1 MPFESIKRMMQTR
14 MTELSSILRQE
25 KALLD
30 NYLQLLADEQRSIC
44 ERDWHGAERVLE
56 AGNSLARRASNLE
69 NRRHACLA
77 GIAELETAKASSGP
91 LATERLDGWSLE
103 ERGEPWPTFDEVEK
117 EVILLRH
124 RINMMIDDSLK
135 LIASTVGQEMAIS
148 ESIRN
153 IENSLGGICVG
164 DYSENR

>member
-1 MPFESIKRMMQTR
+1 MPFESIKGMMQTR
-14 MTELSSILRQE
+14 MTELSGILRRE

-44 ERDWHGAERVLE
+44 EGDWHGAERILE
-56 AGNSLARRASNLE
+56 TVNSLARRASILE

-77 GIAELETAKASSGP
+77 GVAELEPGVASSGP
-91 LATERLDGWSLE
+91 LAADRLDGRSLE
-103 ERGEPWPTFDEVEK
+103 ERGELWPIVDDVEK
-117 EVILLRH
+117 EIILLRH

-135 LIASTVGQEMAIS
+135 LIASTVSQEMAFS
-148 ESIRN
+148 GSTRN
-153 IENSLGGICVG
+153 LENSLGGICVG